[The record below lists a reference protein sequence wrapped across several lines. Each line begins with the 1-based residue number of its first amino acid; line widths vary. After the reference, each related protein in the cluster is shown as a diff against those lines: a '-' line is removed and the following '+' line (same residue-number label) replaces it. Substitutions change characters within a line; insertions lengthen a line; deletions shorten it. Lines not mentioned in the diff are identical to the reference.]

1 MPKTNLTA
9 EQLRELLHY
18 DPETGIFVWRSKVS
32 WGIKIG
38 DIAGTIEKSG
48 YKVITFKKSLYKAH
62 RLAWLYIHDKWPKDQ
77 IDHANGIRND
87 NRLVNLREATRA
99 ENAQNAGSRKG
110 RDKASRGTS
119 YKEDCNKWQAEI
131 QVSGC
136 RKYLGI
142 FDTQEE
148 AHKAYVAAKLVHH
161 TFSPVAYSQ
170 K

>member
-1 MPKTNLTA
+1 MAKAGITA
-9 EQLRELLHY
+9 ERLRELLHY
-18 DPETGIFVWRSKVS
+18 TPETGVFVWKIKVS
-32 WGIKIG
+32 WGVKIG

-48 YKVITFKKSLYKAH
+48 YRVISFKRSIYKAH

-77 IDHANGIRND
+77 IDHANGIRDD
-87 NRLVNLREATRA
+87 NRLINLREATRA

-110 RDKASRGTS
+110 RDNFSRGTS
-119 YKEDCNKWQAEI
+119 QKKGRNKWEAQI
-131 QVSGC
+131 QVNG
-136 RKYLGI
+136 RNQYLGI
-142 FDTQEE
+142 FNTQEE